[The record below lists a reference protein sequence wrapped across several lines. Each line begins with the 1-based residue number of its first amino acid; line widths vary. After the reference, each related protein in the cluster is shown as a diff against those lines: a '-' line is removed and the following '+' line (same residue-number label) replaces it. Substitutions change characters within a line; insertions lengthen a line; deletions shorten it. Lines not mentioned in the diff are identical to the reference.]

1 MMVYI
6 NISTKSLPPSLP
18 AVPIKPTSIMVQ
30 KDNPA
35 MAAQLAKP
43 QPTNNNNMPVSFFNV
58 CAHYQ
63 FSYKDNDVKKAKWQS
78 LGLGISAIN

>member
-6 NISTKSLPPSLP
+6 NISKKSLQPFLP
-18 AVPIKPTSIMVQ
+18 AVPIKPTTIMVQ

-35 MAAQLAKP
+35 MAARLANP

-58 CAHYQ
+58 CAHYR
-63 FSYKDNDVKKAKWQS
+63 F
-78 LGLGISAIN
+78 G